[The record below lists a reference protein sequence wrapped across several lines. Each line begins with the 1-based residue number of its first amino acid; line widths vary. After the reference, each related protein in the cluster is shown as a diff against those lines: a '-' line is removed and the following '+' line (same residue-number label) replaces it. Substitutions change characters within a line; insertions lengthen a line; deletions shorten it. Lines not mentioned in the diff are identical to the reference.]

1 MKKGIANVLLLL
13 LFIISETGMVLL
25 SNNSFYYLTLGCLI
39 SSRKFKKKKIHT
51 YSMTRTSS
59 TISTNYTERG
69 SRQFDLQL

>member
-39 SSRKFKKKKIHT
+39 SSRKLKKKNFTHIQWREQVQQ
-51 YSMTRTSS
+51 YLQ
-59 TISTNYTERG
+59 ITERG